1 MIHIPYELGTAVQAD
16 RQRKAQHRRLVQTT
30 IAERGH
36 RSINLT
42 SVVAHL
48 VRGLT
53 QKAPAVPEPATRVS
67 STVQ

>member
-16 RQRKAQHRRLVQTT
+16 RQHKAQHRRLVQTT

-42 SVVAHL
+42 SVIARL
-48 VRGLT
+48 VRGLV
-53 QKAPAVPEPATRVS
+53 QKAPVVSDPARRVS